1 MMISEAEL
9 LKNYN
14 MRPNIKLGTKEETKI
29 SQRGRRA
36 LYQKKRELRNLIGAN
51 VDERY
56 INCTTTEQVNR
67 LLQDFREGS
76 KISK

>member
-1 MMISEAEL
+1 MISVAEL

-14 MRPNIKLGTKEETKI
+14 RRANIKLGTKEETKI
-29 SQRGRRA
+29 SQRGRRD
-36 LYQKKRELRNLIGAN
+36 LYQKKRGAENLIGAN

-67 LLQDFREGS
+67 LREGS
-76 KISK
+76 KILRGQKY